1 MSHTSPD
8 IRNYYIG
15 KGNVEVML
23 DGDTVWRHVGNVV
36 SFEFT
41 PAIDKLDHF
50 SSMEGVKSKDR
61 TVVLTKSGSL
71 KMVMEEFTAENMAMA
86 LIGAASV
93 NSSGLDEIDI
103 FSEEQVTCKVRF
115 TGTNEVG
122 PKWQLLF
129 NKVDFI
135 PSAAINPISD
145 EWGQLEVTGDVSTVG
160 GSFGT
165 AKKLADEA

>member
-15 KGNVEVML
+15 KGNVEFMI

-41 PAIDKLDHF
+41 PTIDKLDHF

-61 TVVLTKSGSL
+61 TVVLSKAGTI
-71 KMVMEEFTAENMAMA
+71 KMVMEEWTAENLAMA
-86 LIGAASV
+86 LIGAHSI

-103 FSEEQVTCKVRF
+103 FSEEQVSGKLRF

-122 PKWQLLF
+122 PKWQLTF
-129 NKVDFI
+129 NKVDFL
-135 PSAAINPISD
+135 PSGAINPISD

-165 AKKLADEA
+165 GKKLSDEA